1 MDSTY
6 QKNLTLFKRS
16 RSRVIKLSLIP
27 SYLIWPH
34 HIMHT
39 YQPYKTVQTGSP
51 CLLFNLIMT
60 TYGGPT
66 ATLTYK
72 LYCANLSIVFWA
84 NNHAKIRIEANYQKF
99 QTLIDLFS
107 LVLCLSVFA
116 RTTLTKTISCYHP
129 LSQSLTKQFKS
140 MVPNCPGQKR
150 LKLI

>member
-1 MDSTY
+1 
-6 QKNLTLFKRS
+6 
-16 RSRVIKLSLIP
+16 
-27 SYLIWPH
+27 
-34 HIMHT
+34 MHT
-39 YQPYKTVQTGSP
+39 YQPHKTVQTGSP

-99 QTLIDLFS
+99 QSLIDLFS
-107 LVLCLSVFA
+107 PVLCLSVFA
-116 RTTLTKTISCYHP
+116 RTALTKTISCYHP

-150 LKLI
+150 LKLGWGPSLALSSPAARKTNTNTKSTKLFFIAAVLLA